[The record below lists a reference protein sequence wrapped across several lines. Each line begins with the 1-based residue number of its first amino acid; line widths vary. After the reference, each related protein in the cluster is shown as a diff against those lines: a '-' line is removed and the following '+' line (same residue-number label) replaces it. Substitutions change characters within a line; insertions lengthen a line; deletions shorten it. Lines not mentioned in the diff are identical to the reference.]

1 MDKKLFALNVVFAV
15 ADLIFSVLTVLVITW
30 AANHFGKLWIMLF
43 LIIPVV
49 MFNAHTMVI
58 DSDIRQAKVDQLKPG
73 GENDGET

>member
-15 ADLIFSVLTVLVITW
+15 SDLLFSALTVLVVTW

-49 MFNAHTMVI
+49 LFNERTMVI
-58 DSDIRQAKVDQLKPG
+58 DNDIRQAKVDQLKPG
-73 GENDGET
+73 GEKDGET

>member
-15 ADLIFSVLTVLVITW
+15 VDLIFSALTVLVVTW

-49 MFNAHTMVI
+49 LFNERTMVI
-58 DSDIRQAKVDQLKPG
+58 NNDIRQAKVDQLKPG
-73 GENDGET
+73 GEKNGET

>member
-15 ADLIFSVLTVLVITW
+15 ADLIFSALTVLVVTW

-49 MFNAHTMVI
+49 MFNSHTMII
-58 DSDIRQAKVDQLKPG
+58 DNDIRQAKVDQLNPG

>member
-15 ADLIFSVLTVLVITW
+15 ADLIFSVLTVLVVTW

-49 MFNAHTMVI
+49 LFNSHTMII
-58 DSDIRQAKVDQLKPG
+58 DNDIRQAKVDQLKSG